1 MGDFSTRL
9 RDAMGDLQAPTLADR
24 AGVTKQT
31 IYNILDGVTK
41 AEKVRAVTLFD
52 LAKAL
57 DVTPQWLLHGKG
69 DRRPV
74 VSQPARIDGT
84 KLAESIA
91 ALRQVA
97 KRRGWNYD
105 PETHPLETEYAY
117 ALRCALPDTPS
128 TADVIDFGERLADRL
143 RQRAEGTDGQ
153 SDGGAAGGVDRRR
166 AQGKRGAA
174 SEA

>member
-1 MGDFSTRL
+1 MGTGERL
-9 RDAMGDLQAPTLADR
+9 RLLREAAGLTLEEAGKI
-24 AGVTKQT
+24 AGTSKQSVSQIEKGVTK
-31 IYNILDGVTK
+31 IPGGLFLYRWSKHYNVNL
-41 AEKVRAVTLFD
+41 E
-52 LAKAL
+52 
-57 DVTPQWLLHGKG
+57 WLITGKG
-69 DRRPV
+69 DRHPAP
-74 VSQPARIDGT
+74 SQPARLDGT

-97 KRRGWNYD
+97 KRRGWEYD

-128 TADVIDFGERLADRL
+128 TADVIDFGERLAERL
-143 RQRAEGTDGQ
+143 RQRAEGSDGQ
-153 SDGGAAGGVDRRR
+153 SDGGSAGGVDRRR

>member
-1 MGDFSTRL
+1 MGDFSSRL
-9 RDAMGDLQAPTLADR
+9 RDAMGALQAPALAER

-31 IYNILDGVTK
+31 VYNILDGVTK
-41 AEKVRAVTLFD
+41 ADKVRAVTLFD

-57 DVTPQWLLHGKG
+57 ETTPQWLLYGKG
-69 DRRPV
+69 DRVPA
-74 VSQPARIDGT
+74 VSQPARLDGT

-97 KRRGWNYD
+97 KRRGWDYD

-128 TADVIDFGERLADRL
+128 TADVIDFGERLAERL
-143 RQRAEGTDGQ
+143 RQRAEGSDGQ
-153 SDGGAAGGVDRRR
+153 SNGGSAGGADRRR

-174 SEA
+174 TEA